1 MKKDLSLLGLGPYS
15 PTKAAAL
22 MPLICTLWLLVVSC
36 PSWAGNQEKRFL
48 EFPGDESTTTY
59 DLNTVQVIQPGKFTI
74 TGTTINNPDVMKF
87 EMEALHTLR
96 T

>member
-1 MKKDLSLLGLGPYS
+1 MKRTCVDRPLIGAQIELGRGDPEEWPLVKKDLSLLGLGLYS

-48 EFPGDESTTTY
+48 EFPGRRKHDN
-59 DLNTVQVIQPGKFTI
+59 L
-74 TGTTINNPDVMKF
+74 
-87 EMEALHTLR
+87 
-96 T
+96 